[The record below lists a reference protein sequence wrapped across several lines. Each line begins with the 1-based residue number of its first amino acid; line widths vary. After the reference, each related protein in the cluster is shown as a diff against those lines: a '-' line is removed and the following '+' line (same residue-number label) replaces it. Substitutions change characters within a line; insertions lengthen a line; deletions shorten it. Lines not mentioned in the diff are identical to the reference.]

1 MPVNF
6 FPSSLSLIGIDADI
20 KQLMAKIDKIFHNTG
35 FPLYP
40 FIFIII
46 FAPVI
51 AYVVW
56 FQSDDDYTTS
66 QFYVFIGIPV
76 LIFGYLG
83 LFLHTMGNRKSQI
96 DEAFRTFNNLKA
108 NPIGILVE
116 WNDDYMK
123 MYQRQYARRRNVV
136 IVQLLSPKLVVKMN
150 IPRRQQYCSRFG
162 IPFAFPNN
170 QQQNT
175 SYPDYP
181 MPPPYSIASNQGSV
195 PYPDQGFVQPSPTAP
210 YQPQY
215 QRQPPTAPSNH
226 PAYQAKY

>member
-6 FPSSLSLIGIDADI
+6 FPTSLSLIGIDADI
-20 KQLMAKIDKIFHNTG
+20 KQLMAKIDKIFHKTG

-40 FIFIII
+40 FFLIII
-46 FAPVI
+46 LAPII
-51 AYVVW
+51 AFVLW
-56 FQSDDDYTTS
+56 FQTDDSWTS
-66 QFYVFIGIPV
+66 HTFYVFFGMPV
-76 LIFGYLG
+76 LFFGYLG

-96 DEAFRTFNNLKA
+96 DDAVKVFNNLKA
-108 NPIGILVE
+108 NPIGINVE
-116 WNDDYMK
+116 WNDDYIK
-123 MYQRQYARRRNVV
+123 MYQRQYARRSNVV

-162 IPFAFPNN
+162 IPFEYPSN
-170 QQQNT
+170 QNT

-181 MPPPYSIASNQGSV
+181 VPPPYSLASNPGSF
-195 PYPDQGFVQPSPTAP
+195 PYPDQGFVQHPQAP

-226 PAYQAKY
+226 PAYQTKY